1 MRVDGA
7 KAFGVDV
14 SQWQGNIDWAAAKA
28 DGVEYAIIRCGWG
41 VITLLKMTH
50 FLSECK
56 RVLEQRYQDW
66 NLPLFVWI

>member
-41 VITLLKMTH
+41 SDYT
-50 FLSECK
+50 S
-56 RVLEQRYQDW
+56 QDDPYFIK
-66 NLPLFVWI
+66 NVKGA